1 MVSTRALPWGPAL
14 IVSESRTASE
24 CCHERQDYERI
35 LPRFPVLDFG
45 LLDTPESAE
54 GSAWRVVTIATGW
67 FLLLFVGAY
76 LITPASVLTLVMADL
91 GITEATA
98 AALVS
103 MPQVAATVIG
113 IPVGIYLDRVD
124 SRAVIPAAAV
134 VLFAGSVGDWVA
146 ASGGTVPLLIGSRLF
161 AGVGMFVLWVVSI
174 NVASSTFPPA
184 RRATA
189 TSVIISGYPAGYALG
204 QLGAPRLAAVV
215 GWPGVFPTFGA
226 AVVVASLA
234 LYTAVGRVSRHRVST
249 SPISTAEFRRVLQN
263 RNVWMVVAVTFLGY
277 SLYMVFNSWM
287 PTYITRRFGVSLA
300 ESGAFVALFPAVGI
314 LARPTGG
321 WLSDTVLA
329 RRRRP
334 VFAASFV
341 GATVLAVGMFYSTTI
356 AVLVGILVL
365 AGVFIQLQIGLMYQS
380 IQEFVDPDA
389 AGTVVSI
396 ASVAGWLGSFVAPVV
411 AGEVVAT
418 AGTYAA
424 LFPLAVGLGVVGAL
438 TVWRMA
444 ESGTTAAAA

>member
-1 MVSTRALPWGPAL
+1 MLDSEL
-14 IVSESRTASE
+14 IGAG
-24 CCHERQDYERI
+24 D
-35 LPRFPVLDFG
+35 L
-45 LLDTPESAE
+45 AE
-54 GSAWRVVTIATGW
+54 GSAWRVVTIAAGW
-67 FLLLFVGAY
+67 LLLLFVGAY
-76 LITPASVLTLVMADL
+76 LITPASVLTLVIEDL
-91 GITEATA
+91 GVTEATA

-124 SRAVIPAAAV
+124 TRTIIPVAAV
-134 VLFAGSVGDWVA
+134 VLLVGSVGDWVA
-146 ASGGTVPLLIGSRLF
+146 ASGGYVPLLIGSRLF

-204 QLGAPRLAAVV
+204 QLSAPRLAAVV

-226 AVVVASLA
+226 AVLVSSLV
-234 LYTAVGRVSRHRVST
+234 LYTAVGRVSRYRVST
-249 SPISTAEFRRVLQN
+249 SPISLAGFKRVLSN

-341 GATVLAVGMFYSTTI
+341 GATVLAAGMLYSTTI
-356 AVLVGILVL
+356 AVLVAVLVL

-380 IQEFVDPDA
+380 IQEFVDPSA

-411 AGEVVAT
+411 AGELVDT

-424 LFPLAVGLGVVGAL
+424 LFPLAIVLGVLGAL

-444 ESGTTAAAA
+444 ESGATATPG

>member
-1 MVSTRALPWGPAL
+1 MLDAELPGSREST
-14 IVSESRTASE
+14 
-24 CCHERQDYERI
+24 
-35 LPRFPVLDFG
+35 
-45 LLDTPESAE
+45 E
-54 GSAWRVVTIATGW
+54 GSVWQVTTIVAGW
-67 FLLLFVGAY
+67 FVLLFVGAY
-76 LITPASVLTLVMADL
+76 LITPASVLTLVMDDL
-91 GITEATA
+91 EVTEATA

-113 IPVGIYLDRVD
+113 IPVGIYLDRVET
-124 SRAVIPAAAV
+124 RRRIPVAAGILLV
-134 VLFAGSVGDWVA
+134 GSVGDWVA
-146 ASGGTVPLLIGSRLF
+146 ASGGAVSLLIGSRLF

-204 QLGAPRLAAVV
+204 QLSAPRLAALV
-215 GWPGVFPTFGA
+215 GWPGVFPAFGV
-226 AVVVASLA
+226 AVFVASLA
-234 LYTAVGRVSRHRVST
+234 LYTAVGRVSRYRVST
-249 SPISTAEFRRVLQN
+249 SPISLTGFKRVLRN

-356 AVLVGILVL
+356 TALVATLVL
-365 AGVFIQLQIGLMYQS
+365 AGVFIQLQIGLLYQS
-380 IQEFVDPDA
+380 IQEFVDPSA

-411 AGEVVAT
+411 AGELVT
-418 AGTYAA
+418 TTGTYTA
-424 LFPLAVGLGVVGAL
+424 LFGLAACLGVIGAL

-444 ESGTTAAAA
+444 ESGTAAASA